1 MIDNTMQLR
10 REITAER
17 SALAENIAALEHKAR
32 ELTDW
37 RMQVR
42 KRPLASVG
50 VALAAGVA
58 LALLGARRRDR
69 RIRHLPAATTVE
81 GNGNGAGEYVAEKS
95 LLSNP
100 IVARVVGALVAVAAG
115 KAVELLAEAVPGF
128 TEHLEKEEAEPTVP
142 A

>member
-58 LALLGARRRDR
+58 LALLVPRRRGR